1 MQALNTSRFARAS
14 GPGSIVRAL
23 DWRPLVLRL
32 AHG

>member
-1 MQALNTSRFARAS
+1 MQVLYTSRFAKAS
-14 GPGSIVRAL
+14 GPGGIVRAL